1 MVNIRPTVCLCD
13 NTIFDPIN
21 SSGSCSSRSSGA
33 GGGGGGNRVTTD
45 NARRFDDA
53 RPETCQTI
61 AGTCDDKFRKLF
73 TRQRVIMNN

>member
-1 MVNIRPTVCLCD
+1 MVNIRPTVCPCD

-21 SSGSCSSRSSGA
+21 SSDSFSSRSSGA
-33 GGGGGGNRVTTD
+33 GGNRVTTD